1 MLRAATLCTDLGL
14 THSIL
19 HSLVDGP
26 GLTPAR
32 LRRSVEQL
40 GIKGTLAVPEE
51 TPRSVLFR
59 NRARRFQSLAS
70 DLQAT
75 RRGYRE
81 LAAAYEQL
89 ANEAE
94 RGEAIQASAAP
105 SAPEQ
110 D

>member
-1 MLRAATLCTDLGL
+1 
-14 THSIL
+14 
-19 HSLVDGP
+19 
-26 GLTPAR
+26 
-32 LRRSVEQL
+32 
-40 GIKGTLAVPEE
+40 
-51 TPRSVLFR
+51 VLFR

>member
-1 MLRAATLCTDLGL
+1 
-14 THSIL
+14 
-19 HSLVDGP
+19 V
-26 GLTPAR
+26 PA
-32 LRRSVEQL
+32 
-40 GIKGTLAVPEE
+40 E

-59 NRARRFQSLAS
+59 NRARQFQSLAS

-94 RGEAIQASAAP
+94 RGEAIDASAVP